1 MGRIN
6 AKRITVGLTG
16 LTILLFVS
24 YIYFASTLTSLGY
37 AIDGR
42 AEKSAFLLERANE
55 LTLELARLQNPERLK
70 KTGEAL
76 NMVELDGVS
85 RYIDARTSGL
95 GRLTP

>member
-1 MGRIN
+1 MEGIKTRQ
-6 AKRITVGLTG
+6 ITAILTG
-16 LTILLFVS
+16 LTVLFLAS
-24 YIYFASTLTSLGY
+24 YVYFASTLTSLGY

-42 AEKSAFLLERANE
+42 EEKSAFLLERENE